1 MAAVKIP
8 CLCSFAWFAASLAA
22 QQPPGQMVKPPA
34 PAQGTAA
41 GSTSPSQS
49 KGAQAPNSPKAP
61 DSEAELQR
69 AIDGA
74 GNDRAAF
81 VRNLE
86 DYLRRF
92 PNAPRKIAV
101 YRALVEAE
109 LQLREPKKA
118 IDYAER
124 IIALAP
130 DDSSTMLLTATLLEE
145 QGGDDRL
152 TRAAGYVTRVLDRVE
167 KTPIEDKPARD
178 SEAEWLAQQ
187 NHVEM
192 TLYLLRGRLELE
204 HHDNDSATKDFQQ
217 SYKLDANPS
226 AALQLGEIAELK
238 GDRDAA
244 IQQYLLAFVLPGQEG
259 ATVDRSEVRR
269 KLGNLW
275 QLAHGSEKGLGE
287 EILAAYDRL
296 AAASKPANEA
306 NKGVTDPFAFILRR
320 VDDPGSVKMAE
331 LRGKVVVLDFWAT
344 WCIPCGQMAPLLDQV
359 GHMFSGFKDI
369 VFLAA
374 NTDDDQSR
382 VAPYLAKHKV
392 PGTLV
397 YTDGLD
403 DALKVE
409 SLPTVIVLDRSG
421 KVVYRG
427 EGFTPDGF
435 VEGLAQA
442 ILSAASATQTP
453 QP

>member
-8 CLCSFAWFAASLAA
+8 CLCGFAWFAASLAA
-22 QQPPGQMVKPPA
+22 QQPPGQMAKPPA

-41 GSTSPSQS
+41 GSASPSQS

-109 LQLREPKKA
+109 LP
-118 IDYAER
+118 
-124 IIALAP
+124 LAP

-167 KTPIEDKPARD
+167 KTPVEDKPARD
-178 SEAEWLAQQ
+178 SETEWLAQQ

-217 SYKLDANPS
+217 SYKLDTNPS

-344 WCIPCGQMAPLLDQV
+344 WCTPCAQMAPLLDQV
-359 GHMFSGFKDI
+359 GHMFSGSQDI